1 MFAPPRYTRA
11 LEIYSQA
18 GAQMVRV
25 SVMYP
30 NGAGNTFDMAYYC
43 GKHIPMAQRLLGAA
57 LKAVSVEEGIAGGE
71 IGSPAPFL
79 AIGHLTFDS
88 LDAFMAAFLPVFGD
102 LRDDIPNY
110 TNTKPTIQISDVKL
124 SS

>member
-1 MFAPPRYTRA
+1 
-11 LEIYSQA
+11 
-18 GAQMVRV
+18 MVRV

-30 NGAGNTFDMAYYC
+30 GGPGNTFDMAYYC
-43 GKHIPMAQRLLGAA
+43 TKHIPMAQRLLGSA

-71 IGSPAPFL
+71 VGSPAPYL

-88 LDAFMAAFLPVFGD
+88 LDTFMAAFLPVFGQ
-102 LRDDIPNY
+102 LRDDIANY
-110 TNTKPTIQISDVKL
+110 TNSKPAIQISDIKL